1 MSFFKAFATKIR
13 QAFSHAKPAQQ
24 SDPIANEMFEILSR
38 EEIENADFAIR
49 SQEAEERLREDNLMF
64 SGLQCGWILVSI
76 TLEEVSLDKM
86 ETNTLTSF
94 MDKQFDEDPCSVL

>member
-13 QAFSHAKPAQQ
+13 QAFSHTKPAQQ
-24 SDPIANEMFEILSR
+24 SDPIANDTFEILSI
-38 EEIENADFAIR
+38 EEIENTDFAIQ
-49 SQEAEERLREDNLMF
+49 SQEAEKRLRENNLMF
-64 SGLQCGWILVSI
+64 SGCGWILVSI

-94 MDKQFDEDPCSVL
+94 MNQQFDEDPYSVL